1 MAASAV
7 IRRDLE
13 DRAFNLQEAFD
24 ELIQNSREINRQLV
38 HRALLAPTDSRLIPW
53 ILQMRQ
59 RLNECRQWIADVH
72 RDSTRH
78 NYNGQEDQFAT
89 IASAMHDAEFV
100 DQSFFADSTP
110 SRDLERLW
118 DDWVECAENLA
129 VGLFVWAEHEKYN
142 PMVNPLRHKR
152 YPPAEQPPVPWSNE
166 DEDVN
171 PGESL
176 ARTGNK
182 YLVGA
187 YVIVPATRTT
197 NGLPN
202 VTDTPCILHML

>member
-1 MAASAV
+1 MYKRERKGMAASAV
-7 IRRDLE
+7 IRRNLE

-24 ELIQNSREINRQLV
+24 QLMQTSREINRQLV
-38 HRALLAPTDSRLIPW
+38 HRDLLAPTDSRVTRW

-89 IASAMHDAEFV
+89 IEQAMHDAEFV

-110 SRDLERLW
+110 SRDLEGLW

-129 VGLFVWAEHEKYN
+129 VELFVWAEHEKYN

-152 YPPAEQPPVPWSNE
+152 YPPAGQPPVPWSNE

-171 PGESL
+171 PPENL
-176 ARTGNK
+176 ARTGNP
-182 YLVGA
+182 YF
-187 YVIVPATRTT
+187 I
-197 NGLPN
+197 
-202 VTDTPCILHML
+202 M

>member
-24 ELIQNSREINRQLV
+24 ELMQTSRTINRQLV
-38 HRALLAPTDSRLIPW
+38 QRDLLRARVYTDTRVTPW

-78 NYNGQEDQFAT
+78 NYNGQEEHFAT
-89 IASAMHDAEFV
+89 IEQAMHDAEFV
-100 DQSFFADSTP
+100 DREFFADSTP
-110 SRDLERLW
+110 RQELERLW
-118 DDWVECAENLA
+118 NDWVECADNLA
-129 VGLFVWAEHEKYN
+129 TELFVWAEHEKYN
-142 PMVNPLRHKR
+142 PVVNPLRHNR
-152 YPPAEQPPVPWSNE
+152 HPPAEQPPVPWSNE

-176 ARTGNK
+176 ARTGN
-182 YLVGA
+182 A
-187 YVIVPATRTT
+187 YIIT
-197 NGLPN
+197 
-202 VTDTPCILHML
+202 

>member
-24 ELIQNSREINRQLV
+24 ELMQNSREINRQLV
-38 HRALLAPTDSRLIPW
+38 RRALLAPTDSRLIPW

-72 RDSTRH
+72 RDSTRR

-89 IASAMHDAEFV
+89 IEQAMHDAEFV

-110 SRDLERLW
+110 SRDLGGLW

-129 VGLFVWAEHEKYN
+129 VELFVWAEHEKYN
-142 PMVNPLRHKR
+142 PMVNPLRHKG
-152 YPPAEQPPVPWSNE
+152 YPPAGQPPVPWSNE

-171 PGESL
+171 PPENL
-176 ARTGNK
+176 ARTGNP
-182 YLVGA
+182 YF
-187 YVIVPATRTT
+187 I
-197 NGLPN
+197 
-202 VTDTPCILHML
+202 M